1 MNIYTYY
8 DNVLDMLSDTQLEL
22 IEIWKESWRKNG
34 WNPIVLDNS
43 YLNCLD
49 DEIDY
54 LKKLPSVNP
63 ENYEMSC
70 FLRWNA
76 MANVGGGWMCDYDV
90 INCGFSP
97 SDAENYESMSIL
109 QMNVPCLVYGTAED
123 YNKIFKIFSTQSLN
137 FTTSIKKEKGELE
150 HVSDMIVISNLKN
163 IYYTPRIDISTFYE
177 DDFIKCYDK
186 IDEYPNLDNSY
197 RCNNEPSILVHCSAT
212 SCDKS
217 NLTKKEAMLLIK

>member
-22 IEIWKESWRKNG
+22 IEIWKESWTKNG

-43 YLNCLD
+43 YLNYSD
-49 DEIDY
+49 DEIEY

-63 ENYEMSC
+63 ENYELSC

-97 SDAENYESMSIL
+97 SDAKNYESMSIL
-109 QMNVPCLVYGTAED
+109 QMNVPCLVYGTTED
-123 YNKIFKIFSTQSLN
+123 YNRIFKIFSSQSLN
-137 FTTSIKKEKGELE
+137 FTTFIKKEKGELE
-150 HVSDMIVISNLKN
+150 HVSDMIVISTLKK
-163 IYYTPRIDISTFYE
+163 IYYTPRIDFSSFYE
-177 DDFIKCYDK
+177 DDFIKCYDR
-186 IDEYPNLDNSY
+186 IDEYPKLDNSY
-197 RCNNEPSILVHCSAT
+197 RCNNGPSILVHCSAS
-212 SCDKS
+212 SCRAS
-217 NLTKKEAMLLIK
+217 NLTKKEAMSLIK

>member
-8 DNVLDMLSDTQLEL
+8 DNVLDMSSETQLEL
-22 IEIWKESWRKNG
+22 IEIWKESWSKYG
-34 WNPIVLDNS
+34 WNPIVLDSSHLN
-43 YLNCLD
+43 YLD
-49 DEIDY
+49 VEMEY

-97 SDAENYESMSIL
+97 IDAENYKSMSIL
-109 QMNVPCLVYGTAED
+109 QMNVPCLVYGTTED
-123 YNKIFKIFSTQSLN
+123 YNRIFKIFSTQSLN
-137 FTTSIKKEKGELE
+137 FTTFIKTDKGELE
-150 HVSDMIVISNLKN
+150 HVSDMIVISTLKK
-163 IYYTPRIDISTFYE
+163 IHYTPRIDFSDFYE
-177 DDFIKCYDK
+177 DDFINCYDR
-186 IDEYPNLDNSY
+186 IDEYPKLDNSY
-197 RCNNEPSILVHCSAT
+197 RCNNKPSVLVHCSAS
-212 SCDKS
+212 SCHAS